1 MSTDLTQ
8 KTFLTDSLSYLDE
21 VEYCLRLKARW
32 GRPTQLWPQSD
43 SWRTPNGL
51 ERPLCAKE
59 FHHPILWHKREKQKS
74 WILMNDKAIAYK
86 SSLVAKIKV
95 VIKRGKRIG
104 HVGLPLLI
112 YSLIIMFSY
121 FHIQT
126 QYGLKVRRQIFRTKM
141 TSIKLSSEQ
150 EFFELYSNV
159 KSICERYIY
168 KWKRVY

>member
-1 MSTDLTQ
+1 MYVLLYSNGFSQVDRKKMSTDLTQ

-95 VIKRGKRIG
+95 VIKRGMNNQHRRGK
-104 HVGLPLLI
+104 
-112 YSLIIMFSY
+112 FC
-121 FHIQT
+121 HIDHAVQ
-126 QYGLKVRRQIFRTKM
+126 QCIKM
-141 TSIKLSSEQ
+141 
-150 EFFELYSNV
+150 
-159 KSICERYIY
+159 
-168 KWKRVY
+168 